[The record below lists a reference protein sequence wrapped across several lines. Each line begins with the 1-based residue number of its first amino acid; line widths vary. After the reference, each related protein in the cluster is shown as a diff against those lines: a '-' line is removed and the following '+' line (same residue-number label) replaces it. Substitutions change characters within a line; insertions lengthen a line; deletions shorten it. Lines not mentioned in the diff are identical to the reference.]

1 MKISGIQ
8 NTLSFG
14 RALTS
19 KETKEFEK
27 VQSEARK
34 QLGIDKTTA
43 TIFDFSVPSLK
54 NDTGIGTSFS
64 PEAQDLAA
72 LLKTMCGV
80 NSIQLQPQGEISNYV
95 RSPYSGT
102 GFSLGMHIIDLN
114 KLQDESYGGIL
125 TAKDLKS
132 PYMNRVSNHDSVN
145 YDNVFAEDGQK
156 AMLQKAYA
164 RFEKLDESSPIKK
177 EFEKFKKDNSY
188 WVERDALYEAVAVA
202 NGSKD
207 MKTWDYRDQNVFATK
222 DGDRA
227 RIAELKLVRD
237 NAGNNVVDFEE
248 FVQFIADKQQ
258 KESKTNFNKQGIDIY
273 GDCQIGFSQ
282 KDFWA
287 HKSAFYPN
295 YEFGCDIGDGK
306 YSCWSPAI
314 NFDKINGEA
323 GELLYNKFNL
333 FFKRYDGV
341 RIDAAWQLINPMI
354 CEPWQNQGKDVFDS
368 NGNKLGRKLDHQPR
382 VGHNGQQI
390 IKDIVLK
397 AADKNKVSH
406 DKVFLELL
414 GGNSYDSLD
423 AVKNLGTT
431 LIHITR
437 YGGEQWGRVKHYEG
451 RSDNKYQ
458 NMRPGDYTIGPGTHD
473 DYSLL
478 EQVENGRERAGY
490 LSRDLHLNQYELEH
504 SPEALSKAIF
514 AELFTTKN
522 QFATL
527 PDMLGS
533 RRRINVPNTTD
544 GNWSYRANQDYERE
558 YFQNLARGKGLNSAD
573 ALSKAIKAKQHGRG
587 SAITEKLDYFAN
599 ILRQNGPMTRKDA
612 DKMILNA

>member
-1 MKISGIQ
+1 MNISSIR
-8 NTLSFG
+8 NSVSFG
-14 RALTS
+14 RALT
-19 KETKEFEK
+19 TKEKAEFQK
-27 VQSEARK
+27 VQNEARK

-43 TIFDFSVPSLK
+43 TIFDFSVPSGA

-64 PEAQDLAA
+64 PQAQDLAG
-72 LLKTMCGV
+72 LLKVMCGV

-95 RSPYSGT
+95 HSPYSGT
-102 GFSLGMHIIDLN
+102 GFSLGIHIIDLN
-114 KLQDESYGGIL
+114 KLADKKYGALL
-125 TAKDLKS
+125 TKEDLQS
-132 PYMNRVSNHDSVN
+132 PYMTRVKNHDSVD
-145 YDNVFAEDGQK
+145 YDNVFAQDGQK
-156 AMLQKAYA
+156 AMLRKAYSA
-164 RFEKLDESSPIKK
+164 FERMPESSPLKK
-177 EFEKFKKDNSY
+177 EYAKFKQENGY

-207 MKTWDYRDQNVFATK
+207 MKTWPLRDQNVFATK

-227 RIAELKLVRD
+227 RIAELKQVRD
-237 NAGNNVVDFEE
+237 EAGNNVVDFEE

-258 KESKTNFNKQGIDIY
+258 KESKENFNKQGISIY

-314 NFDKINGEA
+314 NFDKIDGEA

-341 RIDAAWQLINPMI
+341 RIDAAWQLIKPMI
-354 CEPWQNQGKDVFDS
+354 CEPWHNGGKDVFDG
-368 NGNKLGRKLDHQPR
+368 NGNKLGRKLDHQPH
-382 VGHNGQQI
+382 VANNGQYI
-390 IKDIVLK
+390 IKDIVLE
-397 AADKNKVSH
+397 AAKNNGVPN
-406 DKVFLELL
+406 DRVLLELL

-423 AVKNLGTT
+423 SVKDLGTT

-437 YGGEQWGRVKHYEG
+437 YGGEQWGRVKYYESQG
-451 RSDNKYQ
+451 ENKYQ
-458 NMRPGDYTIGPGTHD
+458 NMKPGDYIIGPGTHD

-478 EQVENGRERAGY
+478 EQIENGKERAGY
-490 LSRDLHLNQYELEH
+490 LSEDLHLDRAHLEN
-504 SPEALSKAIF
+504 SQEALAGAAF

-527 PDMLGS
+527 PDLLGS
-533 RRRINVPNTTD
+533 RRRINVPNTSE
-544 GNWSYRANQDYERE
+544 GNWAYRAGQDYERE
-558 YFQNLARGKGLNSAD
+558 YFTNLSQGKGLNSAD
-573 ALSKAIKAKQHGRG
+573 ALAKALKAKSHVRASQLT
-587 SAITEKLDYFAN
+587 AQLEKFAA
-599 ILRQNGPMTRKDA
+599 ILRQSGPMTTKEA
-612 DKMILNA
+612 DRIILNA